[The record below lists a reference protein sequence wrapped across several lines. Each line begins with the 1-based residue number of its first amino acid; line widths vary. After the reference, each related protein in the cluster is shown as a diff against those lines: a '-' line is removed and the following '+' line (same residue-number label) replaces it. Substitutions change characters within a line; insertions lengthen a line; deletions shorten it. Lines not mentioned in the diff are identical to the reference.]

1 MTAKDQLSQ
10 TQEKL
15 QTNGDT
21 NSPPEDSNFH
31 LLSLDQKVKRH
42 SQAGK
47 GSVQLHRLS
56 SLGLLSLTG
65 ATVHPFCIA
74 HPLREDGGLEGKEFI

>member
-15 QTNGDT
+15 QTNGDA

-65 ATVHPFCIA
+65 ATAHPFCIA